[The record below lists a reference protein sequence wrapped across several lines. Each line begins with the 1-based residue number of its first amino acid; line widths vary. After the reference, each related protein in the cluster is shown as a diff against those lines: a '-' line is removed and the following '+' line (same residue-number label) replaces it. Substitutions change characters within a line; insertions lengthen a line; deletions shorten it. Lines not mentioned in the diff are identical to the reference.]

1 MSFTPELVAELKV
14 LALFDLDSTFEGLKV
29 HQTADPALVEAAKR
43 LYAKDLITQP
53 DGGYL
58 TGLGRDA
65 VESVKTL
72 LTILTTEVFVEVP
85 LKELA

>member
-43 LYAKDLITQP
+43 
-53 DGGYL
+53 
-58 TGLGRDA
+58 
-65 VESVKTL
+65 
-72 LTILTTEVFVEVP
+72 
-85 LKELA
+85 